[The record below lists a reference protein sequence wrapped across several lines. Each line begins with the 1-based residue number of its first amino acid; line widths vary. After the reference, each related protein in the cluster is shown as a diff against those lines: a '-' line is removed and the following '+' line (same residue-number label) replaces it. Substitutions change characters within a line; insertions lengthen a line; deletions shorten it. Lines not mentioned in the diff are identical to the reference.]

1 MATIQQFQD
10 VLKDKTNQL
19 IVEYSIGKDLI
30 ERIKEGGGEW
40 KVRDDNDIYE
50 FINIPFELEK
60 ELKNKMRLG
69 EERIRKIRQ
78 QWTFIIR

>member
-40 KVRDDNDIYE
+40 KVRDDKDIYE

-69 EERIRKIRQ
+69 EERIRKIGQ